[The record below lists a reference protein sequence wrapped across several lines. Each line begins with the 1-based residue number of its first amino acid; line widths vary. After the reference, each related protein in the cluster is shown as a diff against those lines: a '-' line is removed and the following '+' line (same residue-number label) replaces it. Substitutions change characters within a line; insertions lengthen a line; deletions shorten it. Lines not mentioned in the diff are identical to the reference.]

1 MSILGIGV
9 DLVDI
14 ERVRGVLERRGDAFL
29 SRVFTPDEIAY
40 CKRHKDPGASLSA
53 RFGAKEALIKALGV
67 GWQAGM
73 KWTDIEVQR
82 EPGGRPLLVLHGRT
96 EAIAVVKG
104 VRKAH
109 LSLTHGEREAVA
121 YVILEG

>member
-14 ERVRGVLERRGDAFL
+14 ERLRGVVARRGEAFL
-29 SRVFTPDEIAY
+29 ARVFTPDEIAY
-40 CKRHKDPGASLSA
+40 CQRHKDPGPSLSA
-53 RFGAKEALIKALGV
+53 RFGAKEALVKALGV
-67 GWQAGM
+67 GWQPGM

-82 EPGGRPLLVLHGRT
+82 EAGGRPLLVLHGRT
-96 EAIAVVKG
+96 GAIAAERG
-104 VRKAH
+104 VRAAH

>member
-1 MSILGIGV
+1 MSILGIGI

-14 ERVRGVLERRGDAFL
+14 ERVRGVVERRGAPFL
-29 SRVFTPDEIAY
+29 ARVFTPDEIAY
-40 CKRHKDPGASLSA
+40 CERHKDPAPSLSA

-67 GWQAGM
+67 GWKPGM

-82 EPGGRPLLVLHGRT
+82 EKGGRPVLVLHGST
-96 EAIAVVKG
+96 GAIAAERG
-104 VRKAH
+104 VRTAH

-121 YVILEG
+121 YVILED

>member
-14 ERVRGVLERRGDAFL
+14 KRLRGVAERRGAAFL
-29 SRVFTPDEIAY
+29 ARVFTPDERAY
-40 CKRHKDPGASLSA
+40 CERHRDPGPSLAA

-67 GWQAGM
+67 GWQPEM
-73 KWTDIEVQR
+73 KWTDIEVRR
-82 EPGGRPLLVLHGRT
+82 EAGGRPLLVLHGRT
-96 EAIAVVKG
+96 GEIAAERG
-104 VRKAH
+104 VRALH
-109 LSLTHGEREAVA
+109 LSLTHGEDAAVA